1 MNGSHYKT
9 LTRRWRLDPSDVLRP
24 EELQRMVKL
33 AQGRAQVTRTR
44 RWKARDLSVMVLAGQ
59 QGLRVCE
66 IAALQICHL
75 DRLGEGILYVP
86 TAKLRGTE
94 RGAIDES
101 LVDDGVRVAIERYL
115 RTLPTG
121 IHDEED
127 YPLFFNPRTGAALT
141 RRALQLTWQ
150 VYAGAADVRKSIHSG
165 RHLAA
170 TIAIQAGGVKF
181 AQRKLRHRSLASTLI
196 YDDLDFERERTLLED
211 ARIV

>member
-44 RWKARDLSVMVLAGQ
+44 RWKARDLAVIVLAGQ

-66 IAALQICHL
+66 IAALEIGHL
-75 DRLGEGILYVP
+75 ERLSEGILYVP
-86 TAKLRGTE
+86 TAKLRGVE
-94 RGAIDES
+94 RGTIDET
-101 LVDDGVRVAIERYL
+101 LIDEGVRVAIQRYL

-127 YPLFFNPRTGAALT
+127 YPLFFNPRTGMALT
-141 RRALQLTWQ
+141 RRALQHTWQ
-150 VYAGAADVRKSIHSG
+150 VYADAAGVRKSIHNG

-170 TIAIQAGGVKF
+170 SVAIQTGGIKF
-181 AQRKLRHRSLASTLI
+181 AQRKLRHRSLPAP
-196 YDDLDFERERTLLED
+196 
-211 ARIV
+211 